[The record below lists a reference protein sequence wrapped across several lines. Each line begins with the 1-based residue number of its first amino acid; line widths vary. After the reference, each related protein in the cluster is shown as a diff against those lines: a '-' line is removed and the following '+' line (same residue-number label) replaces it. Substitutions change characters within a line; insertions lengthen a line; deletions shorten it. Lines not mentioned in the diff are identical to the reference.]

1 MIRLIG
7 KIRVSRKLKAAQ
19 NEIEDFID
27 LVENLSKYDINNM
40 RFWSAKIRN
49 TLSLKNDSIEKLY
62 EHPSDELSFAMSINL
77 LNRFLKRNTNKL
89 TPEQLRGTRL
99 LLNSVY
105 ALHYP
110 SLKEKGLQLWE
121 KVDEALDY
129 KDHFY
134 QSKIN
139 EGYVL
144 TEHFISLMIPP
155 EELIPQKTDYTELF
169 SIIENGRV

>member
-7 KIRVSRKLKAAQ
+7 KIRVSIKLKAAQ
-19 NEIEDFID
+19 NEMEEFID

-49 TLSLKNDSIEKLY
+49 TLSLQNDSIEKLY
-62 EHPSDELSFAMSINL
+62 KYPSDELSFAMSINL
-77 LNRFLKRNTNKL
+77 LNRFLKRNSNKL
-89 TPEQLRGTRL
+89 MPEQLRGTRL

-110 SLKEKGLQLWE
+110 SLKEKGLLLWE

-144 TEHFISLMIPP
+144 TESFISQMMPP
-155 EELIPQKTDYTELF
+155 EELMPQQTDYTELF
-169 SIIENGRV
+169 SIIENNSV